1 MTTMLGAAAMAG
13 RIVFTRLR
21 RPIGRRLG
29 REKVLPRGSKE
40 LLAIEFELAHLVS
53 WFIAYST
60 GLDDS
65 RQVSSGSA
73 VIASAFGDVL

>member
-1 MTTMLGAAAMAG
+1 MLDAATMDR
-13 RIVFTRLR
+13 RIVLAGLR
-21 RPIGRRLG
+21 RRAGGRFAG
-29 REKVLPRGSKE
+29 KKVLPRRGKE
-40 LLAIEFELAHLVS
+40 SLAIEFELAHLVS